1 MAAIYAAHARPV
13 HRFLLGLTSGD
24 RNEADDI
31 LQETMLRAW
40 RAIDTLPADH
50 SGARRW
56 LFTVARH
63 AAVDAYRR
71 RRTRPREVPL
81 DDVVG
86 LSVGDETMETA
97 LTVHTIREAL
107 SGLTANERAIL
118 ADLYV
123 HGRSQRQVAA
133 LHGIPLGTVKSRSY
147 HAVQRL
153 RRASLAGG
161 NDKDG
166 QCCD

>member
-1 MAAIYAAHARPV
+1 MAAIYALYARPV
-13 HRFLLGLTSGD
+13 HHFLLGLTAGD
-24 RNEADDI
+24 RSEAEDI

-40 RAIDTLPADH
+40 RAIDSIPADD

-71 RRTRPREVPL
+71 RRTRPREVSL
-81 DDVVG
+81 DDVIG
-86 LSVGDETMETA
+86 LAGRDETMETA
-97 LTVHTIREAL
+97 LTVQTIREAVKR
-107 SGLTANERAIL
+107 LTAAERAIL

-133 LHGIPLGTVKSRSY
+133 LHGIPLGTVKSRSH
-147 HAVQRL
+147 HAVQAL
-153 RRASLAGG
+153 RRASLTGG
-161 NDKDG
+161 DDKD
-166 QCCD
+166 